1 MDPYWSPEA
10 TMLWISLDRATAA
23 NGALCFLPGTQLE
36 ARREAAPIDEGFG
49 DEGVGA
55 MLETRPEWQAID
67 PVRQHPHARCPAL
80 QPQACC
86 EASLR
91 VAQVCVE
98 TEPGDAILIDP
109 MVAHAAGA
117 NMTNRPRRAFAMLL
131 MPRGARY
138 NGQPAALP
146 ASLAA
151 RLEVGEEIID
161 DELPPF

>member
-1 MDPYWSPEA
+1 MDPYWSAEA

-55 MLETRPEWQAID
+55 MLQTRPEWQAID
-67 PVRQHPHARCPAL
+67 PVRQHPHARSLPAL

-91 VAQVCVE
+91 V
-98 TEPGDAILIDP
+98 
-109 MVAHAAGA
+109 
-117 NMTNRPRRAFAMLL
+117 RRSASRRSRG
-131 MPRGARY
+131 MPSSST
-138 NGQPAALP
+138 PWSPTLP
-146 ASLAA
+146 
-151 RLEVGEEIID
+151 
-161 DELPPF
+161 ELT